1 MLADLHDSEL
11 DLSSEDELVPDND
24 VLYSSTTTS
33 DEDSI
38 DLAPPPPVSKK
49 GKRKKKQFSWGK
61 RDEFASKFKQG
72 TASSRQEGFS
82 SESNKTLLEAL
93 QGYVNGG
100 TFDEISRLTNQY
112 HIQKT
117 GKSLQTTSAEIKT
130 VFGVSL
136 IMGYIGMK
144 RLLRMYWARKRRE
157 QMT

>member
-1 MLADLHDSEL
+1 MGKHD
-11 DLSSEDELVPDND
+11 
-24 VLYSSTTTS
+24 
-33 DEDSI
+33 
-38 DLAPPPPVSKK
+38 A
-49 GKRKKKQFSWGK
+49 
-61 RDEFASKFKQG
+61 FASKFKQS
-72 TASSRQEGFS
+72 TASSHHEGFS

-136 IMGYIGMK
+136 IMGCIGMK